1 MRENAICLMCTDRIN
16 EYMEKIALDAPVSPE
31 YLASAVAGAIKDRA
45 LLFYFTWKTL
55 QDMHPEID
63 ADAVMAEASRR
74 LGEYKAPNL
83 GKVEDAEDAVLNQT
97 SKAGMLAFDQEI
109 TKLTPEESIKVIR
122 RCPHIE
128 AFEELGC
135 SKEERIKL
143 CTKLLMPLDFALLAP
158 YEKVRLEF
166 PKNLAADDVCV
177 MCTKTAE

>member
-1 MRENAICLMCTDRIN
+1 MCTDRIN

-97 SKAGMLAFDQEI
+97 SKAGMLQGGADKALHQAAYAPR
-109 TKLTPEESIKVIR
+109 LRAS
-122 RCPHIE
+122 
-128 AFEELGC
+128 G
-135 SKEERIKL
+135 
-143 CTKLLMPLDFALLAP
+143 PLREGP
-158 YEKVRLEF
+158 
-166 PKNLAADDVCV
+166 P
-177 MCTKTAE
+177 

>member
-1 MRENAICLMCTDRIN
+1 
-16 EYMEKIALDAPVSPE
+16 
-31 YLASAVAGAIKDRA
+31 
-45 LLFYFTWKTL
+45 
-55 QDMHPEID
+55 
-63 ADAVMAEASRR
+63 MAEASRR

-83 GKVEDAEDAVLNQT
+83 GNVCDAETAILNQT

-109 TKLTPEESIKVIR
+109 TMLSPEESVKVIR

-143 CTKLLMPLDFALLAP
+143 CTELLMPLDFALLAP

-177 MCTKTAE
+177 MCTKIAK

>member
-1 MRENAICLMCTDRIN
+1 MLIYLQTIETPSERARFQEMYLTYRGLMYR
-16 EYMEKIALDAPVSPE
+16 
-31 YLASAVAGAIKDRA
+31 VAYQILKKR
-45 LLFYFTWKTL
+45 
-55 QDMHPEID
+55 Q
-63 ADAVMAEASRR
+63 
-74 LGEYKAPNL
+74 
-83 GKVEDAEDAVLNQT
+83 DAEDAVLNQT

>member
-1 MRENAICLMCTDRIN
+1 MCADRIN
-16 EYMEKIALDAPVSPE
+16 EFMEKIALDAPVSPE
-31 YLASAVAGAIKDRA
+31 YLANAVAGAIKDRA

-55 QDMHPEID
+55 QEID

-83 GKVEDAEDAVLNQT
+83 GNVCDAETAILNQT

-109 TKLTPEESIKVIR
+109 TMLSPEESVKVIR

-143 CTKLLMPLDFALLAP
+143 CTELLMPLDFALLAP

-177 MCTKTAE
+177 MCTKIAK

>member
-1 MRENAICLMCTDRIN
+1 MCADRIN
-16 EYMEKIALDAPVSPE
+16 EFMEKIALDAPVSPE
-31 YLASAVAGAIKDRA
+31 YLANAVAGAIKDRA

-55 QDMHPEID
+55 QEMHPEID

-83 GKVEDAEDAVLNQT
+83 GNVCDAETAILNQT
-97 SKAGMLAFDQEI
+97 SKEGMLAFDQEI
-109 TKLTPEESIKVIR
+109 TMLSPEESVKVIR

-143 CTKLLMPLDFALLAP
+143 CTELLMPLDFALLAP
-158 YEKVRLEF
+158 YEKVRLEL

-177 MCTKTAE
+177 MCTKIAK

>member
-1 MRENAICLMCTDRIN
+1 MCADRIN
-16 EYMEKIALDAPVSPE
+16 EFMEKIALDAPVSPE
-31 YLASAVAGAIKDRA
+31 YLANAVAGAIKDRA

-55 QDMHPEID
+55 QEMHPEID

-83 GKVEDAEDAVLNQT
+83 GNVCDAETAILNQT
-97 SKAGMLAFDQEI
+97 SKEGMLAFDQEI
-109 TKLTPEESIKVIR
+109 TMLSPEESVKVIR
-122 RCPHIE
+122 RCPHTE

-143 CTKLLMPLDFALLAP
+143 CTELLMPLDFALLAP

-177 MCTKTAE
+177 MCTKIAK